1 MRTVSIKN
9 QCLCLRK
16 AIYRVGNIEVRSAMP
31 RILRRTRL
39 LIDTALKE
47 QHVDTHIRSL
57 LAAAAFCWSRG
68 AAPSFFAIY
77 MIDERILTSIVKI
90 LMCSSEKVFSIP
102 F

>member
-1 MRTVSIKN
+1 MGLKELYMKLNVCCFDQKPMS
-9 QCLCLRK
+9 LRK

-68 AAPSFFAIY
+68 ASPSFFAVY
-77 MIDERILTSIVKI
+77 MID
-90 LMCSSEKVFSIP
+90 
-102 F
+102 

>member
-1 MRTVSIKN
+1 MS
-9 QCLCLRK
+9 
-16 AIYRVGNIEVRSAMP
+16 

-68 AAPSFFAIY
+68 QCQAFLQYTRP
-77 MIDERILTSIVKI
+77 IV
-90 LMCSSEKVFSIP
+90 CQH
-102 F
+102 